1 MGDKRSENST
11 DANTRLVR
19 PVRYP
24 QDLVSKIMNG
34 ELRVAIYG
42 LGHVGAPL
50 AATWLRAGAHVIG
63 VDNSEKVRVK
73 GRQGKTDIPEPYV
86 NDTFSTGLKENRFV
100 LYDDP
105 VTAAKDSF
113 FKMICVPVMAENA
126 TANLGAVENV
136 TSSIAQG
143 LKRGDVVALTP
154 SVPPGT
160 TEDVIVP
167 LLENDSNLKCERD
180 FFVAYNP
187 ERVYEGRAIHDIE
200 QGYPAIV
207 AGAGPRSLEIASA
220 LYSII
225 FKKGV
230 IKLSSTRTAEFEKL
244 IEGVYRDVNI
254 ALANELAKI
263 SERIGVN
270 FWEARNAA
278 NSQSYCHLH
287 RPGIGVGGAC
297 IPIYP
302 QFVLDIARKVSVD
315 CSIVRRSRQINNA
328 MPSYAVN
335 EALKAC
341 RHCHPSKA
349 KRLEDYVVALLGLA
363 FRGGVSD
370 TRLSPTYQVIDE
382 LLRNGIQNLRVHDP
396 LVLHDP
402 ILSEYEGVILS
413 NDLTGSLKGADLVM
427 IVADHPE
434 YSDLKLDAS
443 GNMIVYDGRGILA
456 TSNLPKANLVSIGVG
471 RANSRSF
478 QTREPNM

>member
-1 MGDKRSENST
+1 MGGIRSENAS

-19 PVRYP
+19 PGRYP

-50 AATWLRAGAHVIG
+50 AATWLRAGARVIG
-63 VDNSEKVRVK
+63 VDKSEKVRVN

-105 VTAAKDSF
+105 IAAAKESF

-136 TSSIAQG
+136 TSSIGRG

-167 LLENDSNLKCERD
+167 LLENESKLKCEKD
-180 FFVAYNP
+180 FFVVYNP
-187 ERVYEGRAIHDIE
+187 ERVYEGRAIYDIE

-254 ALANELAKI
+254 ALANELAMI

-315 CSIVRRSRQINNA
+315 CPIVRHSRQINNA

-335 EALKAC
+335 EALRAC
-341 RHCHPSKA
+341 RRNPSKT

-382 LLRNGIQNLRVHDP
+382 LFRKGIKNLRVHDP
-396 LVLHDP
+396 LVLRDP

-413 NDLTGSLKGADLVM
+413 NDLTGSLKGADLVI
-427 IVADHPE
+427 IVSDHPE
-434 YSDLKLDAS
+434 YSNLILDAS
-443 GNMIVYDGRGILA
+443 GNAIVYDGRGILA
-456 TSNLPKANLVSIGVG
+456 TSNLPEANLVSIGVG
-471 RANSRSF
+471 KEKSRSF
-478 QTREPNM
+478 QTQEPNA